1 MRIYNGIHFRRL
13 LRYKKRQLKKRFG
26 FYWLSPNRCR
36 DFNNKLLLKFGWF
49 FLLANNKKIV
59 VKAPR
64 LRRFGWVSPT
74 KALNRFLYRSRCSGV
89 RSYLLWLT
97 KGGARFRLL
106 PSAGVLARFK
116 KGKSS
121 LRGFGGYVGCTR
133 VRTPLFVVGG
143 FKFAKRF
150 YNRSRRFYYGKLKR
164 SLTHYQISFL
174 HFVVW
179 KIKLLRIWSVLN
191 LFLVP
196 LSDRI
201 MALVLQS
208 MTDLYFYAYHLFFK
222 REFHLIIRYKGRVRR
237 WKRIRKHQNQNHSQF
252 FPTPSDVKRGF
263 PKRVRLWLRGQ
274 RFAVY
279 LRKGL
284 RRSVKVQV
292 FYKNRPWKQLNR
304 WFSKRSPSTFPRR
317 RVPLQILESTK
328 YSQRSHFSY
337 TAGGVDVKNSFLTIK
352 KQRRRGALTHL
363 VVLLRRNLRKYR
375 SINGFFDFCFLA
387 VLYVFTKN
395 AQGLRQWLAY
405 FFEPLSP
412 HSLHMSQKKF
422 LILIATSLMNLQTA
436 SGIFSAYRFEVKG
449 KVDGSLRTRRLS
461 YGVDSRQH
469 TVSQELAYVQY
480 DIRTYTGILGFR
492 FWLFF
497 PLRGK

>member
-1 MRIYNGIHFRRL
+1 MG
-13 LRYKKRQLKKRFG
+13 
-26 FYWLSPNRCR
+26 SPKC
-36 DFNNKLLLKFGWF
+36 LTL
-49 FLLANNKKIV
+49 
-59 VKAPR
+59 R
-64 LRRFGWVSPT
+64 LR
-74 KALNRFLYRSRCSGV
+74 
-89 RSYLLWLT
+89 
-97 KGGARFRLL
+97 
-106 PSAGVLARFK
+106 
-116 KGKSS
+116 
-121 LRGFGGYVGCTR
+121 
-133 VRTPLFVVGG
+133 
-143 FKFAKRF
+143 
-150 YNRSRRFYYGKLKR
+150 
-164 SLTHYQISFL
+164 
-174 HFVVW
+174 
-179 KIKLLRIWSVLN
+179 
-191 LFLVP
+191 
-196 LSDRI
+196 
-201 MALVLQS
+201 
-208 MTDLYFYAYHLFFK
+208 
-222 REFHLIIRYKGRVRR
+222 
-237 WKRIRKHQNQNHSQF
+237 
-252 FPTPSDVKRGF
+252 
-263 PKRVRLWLRGQ
+263 LRGQ

-284 RRSVKVQV
+284 RRSIKVQV
-292 FYKNRPWKQLNR
+292 FYKYRPWKQSKLKR
-304 WFSKRSPSTFPRR
+304 VFAKRSLSNFPKRK
-317 RVPLQILESTK
+317 VSLQIPDATK
-328 YSQRSHFSY
+328 YSQPSHFSY
-337 TAGGVDVKNSFLTIK
+337 TAGGVGVKHSFLTIK

-375 SINGFFDFCFLA
+375 GINGFFDFCFLA

-497 PLRGK
+497 PLRGKQ